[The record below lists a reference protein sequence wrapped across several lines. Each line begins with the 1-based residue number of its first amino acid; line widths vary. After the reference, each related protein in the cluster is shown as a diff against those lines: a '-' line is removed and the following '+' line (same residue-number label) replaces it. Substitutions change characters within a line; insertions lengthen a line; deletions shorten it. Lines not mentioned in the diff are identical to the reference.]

1 MYPALRITASGGVN
15 SLKAS
20 NWFNIPASLF
30 GIVAGS
36 VITPLI
42 NKKQLSTNY
51 KVAEVEREK
60 VVLRFRQTV
69 LNAVGEVSNSLA
81 SIEQLKEQQAI
92 ASQRVSKL
100 QQATGNANLLFRN
113 GMANYLEVI
122 TAQSNVLRSELEL
135 AAIKRDE
142 LTAVSSLYRALGG
155 GWQ

>member
-1 MYPALRITASGGVN
+1 
-15 SLKAS
+15 
-20 NWFNIPASLF
+20 
-30 GIVAGS
+30 

-51 KVAEVEREK
+51 KIAQVEREK

-81 SIEQLKEQQAI
+81 SIEQLKEQQTI
-92 ASQRVSKL
+92 ALQRVEKL

-122 TAQSNVLRSELEL
+122 TAQSNVLQSELEL

-155 GWQ
+155 GWR